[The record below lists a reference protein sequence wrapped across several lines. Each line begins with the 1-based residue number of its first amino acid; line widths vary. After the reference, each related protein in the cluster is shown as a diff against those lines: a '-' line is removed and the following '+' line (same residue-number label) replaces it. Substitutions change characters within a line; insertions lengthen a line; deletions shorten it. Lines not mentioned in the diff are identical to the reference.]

1 MCIPMPAL
9 NTGFHREGDSRKSAN
24 ILCGPNF
31 RTCFM
36 QRKQII
42 KCKVIQFFHP
52 LHPPQRMCGI
62 DTADVSLQ
70 MYLQCFLVS
79 ERQKDAVTCLS

>member
-1 MCIPMPAL
+1 
-9 NTGFHREGDSRKSAN
+9 
-24 ILCGPNF
+24 
-31 RTCFM
+31 M